1 MATCRVCGSLG
12 HSLSVVSF
20 SRDIFTGEDGPSQMA
35 LEDLA
40 MFRAIPGST
49 VFYPSDAVSTEKAV
63 ELSANTRGICFIRSS
78 RPAVP
83 VIYANNEPFSIGKAK
98 VRASVFNDCLCLVVK
113 FVKTD
118 MFVSV
123 DSYVTHCILKGTLTL
138 KNIPFQMN
146 FCVKVLYRPQK

>member
-1 MATCRVCGSLG
+1 
-12 HSLSVVSF
+12 
-20 SRDIFTGEDGPSQMA
+20 MA

-83 VIYANNEPFSIGKAK
+83 VIYANNEQFSIGKAK
-98 VRASVFNDCLCLVVK
+98 VRASVLKWLSLCYGKIRKILICLC
-113 FVKTD
+113 
-118 MFVSV
+118 
-123 DSYVTHCILKGTLTL
+123 
-138 KNIPFQMN
+138 
-146 FCVKVLYRPQK
+146 